1 MSSIDVIIADVH
13 HSKMASTKDIAA
25 WPHKHKLPSSLHKI
39 LLACATNSLLRLRSS
54 TPVDISMMNRMI
66 STPLII
72 SSRRGLAA
80 SLSSRRLPTT
90 TSTSAT
96 ANNSWSSSSS
106 IPSFSLSNGLPFKRY
121 YVSSSTPASSS
132 SAAAVTASFNEDDV
146 GSNTSNDNNNDNN
159 ITSSRFSIQGTFRE
173 GRASYLDASATT
185 PLDPRVLDKMMPY
198 MVSE

>member
-1 MSSIDVIIADVH
+1 MKPAREGRKSLGNLH
-13 HSKMASTKDIAA
+13 
-25 WPHKHKLPSSLHKI
+25 PKHKLPSSLHKI

-72 SSRRGLAA
+72 TSRRGAAA

-90 TSTSAT
+90 TSTT
-96 ANNSWSSSSS
+96 AINSWSSSSS
-106 IPSFSLSNGLPFKRY
+106 SPSLSHSYGLPFKRHC
-121 YVSSSTPASSS
+121 VSSSTPASSS
-132 SAAAVTASFNEDDV
+132 SAAAVTASFNEDDD
-146 GSNTSNDNNNDNN
+146 GSNTSNNNNNDD
-159 ITSSRFSIQGTFRE
+159 ITSSRYSIQGTFRE